1 MLRHRRIELSIAI
14 VILLL
19 GFALAVFVPAFYS
32 AGNLTELVLANLPVF
47 IVALG
52 SMLVLVSGEIDI
64 SSGSTFAV
72 CSVLAGALA
81 VAQVPVPLAVMAA
94 LIAGVGA
101 GALNGSLVAYTG
113 VPSIVVT
120 LAAMV
125 VLRDG
130 LRWITQGA
138 WVQGLPASFQWLGL
152 TQATY
157 PIAAIGLGVALA
169 LGLGWALRGLR
180 MGRALYATGSN
191 PQAARLVAI
200 DVRATKFWAFAAAGA
215 LTGLAAVLNAARFN
229 QVPSNTGLGLELRA
243 IAAVVV
249 GGTAISGGRGSIAGT
264 ALGVTLL
271 GLISPALTFLGASPY
286 WEQALQGGIILAAV
300 LIDAIGSRRF
310 SRSGRSNPSGS
321 HVAGTEANRAR
332 A

>member
-1 MLRHRRIELSIAI
+1 MLRHHRIETSIAL
-14 VILLL
+14 VIALLAA
-19 GFALAVFVPAFYS
+19 ALAAFVPAFFR
-32 AGNLTELVLANLPVF
+32 AGNLVELFLANLPVL
-47 IVALG
+47 IVAIG
-52 SMLVLVSGEIDI
+52 VMLVLVSGEIDI
-64 SSGSTFAV
+64 SSGSAFAV
-72 CSVLAGALA
+72 CSVLAGTLAVWHVPLPLA
-81 VAQVPVPLAVMAA
+81 VA
-94 LIAGVGA
+94 AGIGA
-101 GALNGSLVAYTG
+101 GLLAGGINGALVAYG
-113 VPSIVVT
+113 NVPSIVVT

-130 LRWITQGA
+130 LRWTTQGA

-152 TQATY
+152 SQDTY
-157 PIAAIGLGVALA
+157 PIAAAAAAAALA
-169 LGLGWALRGLR
+169 GAFGWGLR
-180 MGRALYATGSN
+180 RLRAGRAVYATGSN

-200 DVRATKFWAFAAAGA
+200 DVRATRFWVFVIAGG
-215 LTGLAAVLNAARFN
+215 LTGVAAVMNAARFN

-264 ALGVTLL
+264 LLGVVLL

-300 LIDAIGSRRF
+300 LIDALGSRRA
-310 SRSGRSNPSGS
+310 S
-321 HVAGTEANRAR
+321 VAHTAHTEARRAR

>member
-1 MLRHRRIELSIAI
+1 MFRHRRIETSIAF
-14 VILLL
+14 VILAL
-19 GFALAVFVPAFYS
+19 GLALAAFVPSFYT
-32 AGNLTELVLANLPVF
+32 AGNLTELLLANLPVF
-47 IVALG
+47 IVAMG
-52 SMLVLVSGEIDI
+52 AMLVLIAGEIDI

-81 VAQVPVPLAVMAA
+81 VAHVPLPFAVFAA
-94 LIAGVGA
+94 VVAGVAA
-101 GALNGSLVAYTG
+101 GAANGALVAYG
-113 VPSIVVT
+113 AVPSIVVT

-138 WVQGLPASFQWLGL
+138 WVQGLPATFQWLGL
-152 TQATY
+152 TQETY
-157 PIAAIGLGVALA
+157 PVAAIGTAAA
-169 LGLGWALRGLR
+169 LGGGFTWGLR
-180 MGRALYATGSN
+180 RLRAGRAIYATGSN

-200 DVRATKFWAFAAAGA
+200 DVRATKFWVFILAGG
-215 LTGLAAVLNAARFN
+215 LTGLAAVINAVRFS

-264 ALGVTLL
+264 LLGVILL

-286 WEQALQGGIILAAV
+286 WEQALQGAIILAAV
-300 LIDAIGSRRF
+300 LIDAVGSRRLTT
-310 SRSGRSNPSGS
+310 S
-321 HVAGTEANRAR
+321 HVSRTGARRAEA
-332 A
+332 

>member
-1 MLRHRRIELSIAI
+1 MLPHRRIEISIAL
-14 VILLL
+14 VILAL
-19 GFALAVFVPAFYS
+19 GVALAIFVPSFYS

-52 SMLVLVSGEIDI
+52 AMLVLIAGEIDI

-81 VAQVPVPLAVMAA
+81 VAHVPVPLAVAA
-94 LIAGVGA
+94 AVAAGFAA
-101 GALNGSLVAYTG
+101 GALNGSLVAYAG

-130 LRWITQGA
+130 LRWITQGT

-152 TQATY
+152 TQSTY
-157 PIAAIGLGVALA
+157 PLAAIGAAAALA
-169 LGLGWALRGLR
+169 AGFAWGLR
-180 MGRALYATGSN
+180 RLRIGRALYASGSN

-200 DVRATKFWAFAAAGA
+200 DVHSTKFWAFAAAGA
-215 LTGLAAVLNAARFN
+215 LTGVAAVLNAVRFN

-264 ALGVTLL
+264 VLGVVLL

-300 LIDAIGSRRF
+300 LIDAIGS
-310 SRSGRSNPSGS
+310 GRLRGA
-321 HVAGTEANRAR
+321 HVARSETGRAG